1 MFTHR
6 TLEAWKEAQQV
17 SLLILHA
24 SKLHWKPWAAALFD
38 QMQRAS
44 ASVHLNITEGYSYG
58 TKPSYAK
65 HLGIAYGSAVEVGD
79 ALELLL
85 KAGILPEE
93 IGSELLRHNQRCQRL
108 LVGLLKKRRPF
119 AASSVS

>member
-6 TLEAWKEAQQV
+6 TLEAWKEARQV
-17 SLLILHA
+17 SLLVLRA
-24 SKLHWKPWAAALFD
+24 SQKFWKPWAASHFD

-44 ASVHLNITEGYSYG
+44 ASVHLNITEGYSFG
-58 TKPSYAK
+58 AKPSYVR

-79 ALELLL
+79 VVELLL
-85 KAGILPEE
+85 EAHILPEDV
-93 IGSELLRHNQRCQRL
+93 GNELLTHNQRCQRL

-119 AASSVS
+119 SPEAAL